1 MKYVKVVAAVICD
14 SIKDKR
20 QIFAAARGYG
30 EFKGC
35 WEFPGGKIKDGE
47 TSHQALVREIKEEL
61 RVTVHVGDLIG
72 VIEHNYPTFRLVM
85 ECFWCEIVEGE
96 LTLVEAEKAK
106 WLTKTTLY
114 SVNWLPADR
123 KLIEK
128 IRCQMND

>member
-1 MKYVKVVAAVICD
+1 MKYVRVVAAVICD

-20 QIFAAARGYG
+20 QVFAAARGYG
-30 EFKGC
+30 EFKGW
-35 WEFPGGKIKDGE
+35 WEFPDGKIEDGE
-47 TSHQALVREIKEEL
+47 TSHHALVREIKEEL

-114 SVNWLPADR
+114 SVNWLQADR